1 MAAILSRPQCVK
13 AYYESVTKGLENTHY
28 TIWLNDKEATA
39 PEFHI
44 VIQPY
49 GPTFRDIMY

>member
-1 MAAILSRPQCVK
+1 MAAMLSRPQCLK
-13 AYYESVTKGLENTHY
+13 AYYESEAKGLECTHY

-44 VIQPY
+44 VI
-49 GPTFRDIMY
+49 